1 MKLRNALLIVTVV
14 MIPGSVLAY
23 GDSSGGGTEGCRVK
37 FSKYLPASS
46 AEVAAKSDFS
56 FFASG
61 ETNPNSITV
70 TIKGQSVPVTVTPKN
85 QGFQVTGVLPD
96 TVKGTFAKIK
106 IAAKGPGQCEA
117 SEGWLVKV
125 TE

>member
-1 MKLRNALLIVTVV
+1 MKLRNTLLIATLV
-14 MIPGSVLAY
+14 MIPGSVWAY
-23 GDSSGGGTEGCRVK
+23 GDSSGGGGIEGCRVK

-56 FFASG
+56 FFVSG
-61 ETNPNSITV
+61 ETNPNSIKV

-96 TVKGTFAKIK
+96 TLKGTFGSTTTAVTIRPD
-106 IAAKGPGQCEA
+106 AARDHH
-117 SEGWLVKV
+117 
-125 TE
+125 